1 MCQHCQPS
9 KLPNLQTSGS
19 PIAALATAPGLG
31 GVAVIRLS
39 GEGVYAIADRLTAL
53 RVPPSARK
61 AGTFVHAPLLGAE
74 GAVLDD
80 ALLLFFRAPHSY
92 TGEDVIELHVHGGR
106 VVPQA
111 VLERLWALGVRP
123 ARPGE
128 FTQRAFLNGRLDLT
142 QAEAVADLIAA
153 RSPRAERAA
162 RANLQGRLGAAL
174 TPLYEDTLA
183 LSAEVEHLLDF
194 DEGELPP
201 DFFEAARDRLAALS
215 QRARAL
221 LATWHEGRLLREG
234 ARVVIAG
241 KPNAGKS
248 TLLNLLLGYGRAIVS
263 DEPGTTRDALEET
276 FLLDGVPIRLVD
288 TAGLRDAP
296 GAVEREGV
304 ARARALLG
312 QADAVLY
319 LIAANDTDTPPP
331 CAWTLR
337 TKTDLAPR
345 PEGAPPETHAHAI
358 SALRDPEAA
367 RAAVCDLLRE
377 ALRLG
382 AGEPDAATLAN
393 ERQFAGL
400 STAEAALAEAAA
412 EFDKGEMGYVTA
424 AQRLRA
430 AAEALAELLGRTWS
444 EDLLDRVFSSFCV
457 GK

>member
-1 MCQHCQPS
+1 M
-9 KLPNLQTSGS
+9 TGDV
-19 PIAALATAPGLG
+19 IAAQATAPGLG
-31 GVAVIRLS
+31 GVAIIRLS
-39 GEGVYAIADRLTAL
+39 GEGVYALADRLTAL
-53 RVPPSARK
+53 RVPPSARP
-61 AGTFVHAPLLGAE
+61 AGTFAHARLLAADGAT
-74 GAVLDD
+74 LDD

-92 TGEDVIELHVHGGR
+92 TGEDTVELHVHGGR

-111 VLERLWALGVRP
+111 VLERLWQLGARP
-123 ARPGE
+123 AAPGE

-153 RSPRAERAA
+153 RTPRAERAA
-162 RANLQGRLGAAL
+162 RANLQGRLGEAL

-194 DEGELPP
+194 DEGELPE
-201 DFFEAARDRLAALS
+201 DFFAAARDRLTALS
-215 QRARAL
+215 ARTEAL
-221 LATWHEGRLLREG
+221 LSTWHEGRLLREG
-234 ARVVIAG
+234 ALVVIAG

-288 TAGLRDAP
+288 TAGLREAP

-304 ARARALLG
+304 ARARALLA

-319 LIAANDTDTPPP
+319 LVASGDTDTPPEGA
-331 CAWTLR
+331 CLIR
-337 TKTDLAPR
+337 TKADLGPAGDSPTQSAP
-345 PEGAPPETHAHAI
+345 AI
-358 SALRDPEAA
+358 SATAAPEAA
-367 RAAVCDLLRE
+367 RTMVCETLRT

-382 AGEPDAATLAN
+382 AGETNHATLAN
-393 ERQFAGL
+393 ARQFAGL
-400 STAEAALAEAAA
+400 SEAESALREAAA
-412 EFDKGEMGYVTA
+412 EFAKGEMGYVTA

-430 AAEALAELLGRTWS
+430 AAEALARILGRVWS
-444 EDLLDRVFSSFCV
+444 EDLLDRVFSTFCV

>member
-1 MCQHCQPS
+1 M
-9 KLPNLQTSGS
+9 NGE

-31 GVAVIRLS
+31 GVAIIRLS
-39 GEGVYAIADRLTAL
+39 GEGVYAMADRLTAL
-53 RVPPSARK
+53 NVPPSARK
-61 AGTFVHAPLLGAE
+61 AGTFIHAPLLGAD
-74 GAVLDD
+74 GTTLDD

-106 VVPQA
+106 VVPQT
-111 VLERLWALGVRP
+111 VLERLWALGARP

-153 RSPRAERAA
+153 RTPRAERAA

-174 TPLYEDTLA
+174 TPLYDDTLA

-201 DFFEAARDRLAALS
+201 DFFVAARNRLAALS
-215 QRARAL
+215 ERARAL
-221 LATWHEGRLLREG
+221 LTTWHEGRLLREG
-234 ARVVIAG
+234 ACVVIAG

-248 TLLNLLLGYGRAIVS
+248 TLLNLLLGYNRAIVS

-276 FLLDGVPIRLVD
+276 FLLDGIPIRLVD

-296 GAVEREGV
+296 GVVEREGV
-304 ARARALLG
+304 ARARALLA

-319 LIAANDTDTPPP
+319 LIAADDNDTPPP
-331 CAWTLR
+331 GTWTLH
-337 TKTDLAPR
+337 TKVDLVMPR
-345 PEGAPPETHAHAI
+345 EDVRSEASAQLAI
-358 SALRDPEAA
+358 SAMREPEAA
-367 RAAVCDLLRE
+367 RKVVCGLLRE

-382 AGEPDAATLAN
+382 AGETDAATLAN
-393 ERQFAGL
+393 ARQFAGL
-400 STAEAALAEAAA
+400 SAAEAALREAAT
-412 EFDKGEMGYVTA
+412 EFDRGEIGYVTA

>member
-9 KLPNLQTSGS
+9 KLPNLQTSGV

-61 AGTFVHAPLLGAE
+61 AGTFVHAPLLGDG

-92 TGEDVIELHVHGGR
+92 TGEDVVELHVHGGR

-111 VLERLWALGVRP
+111 VLEHLWALGARP

-174 TPLYEDTLA
+174 APLYEDTLA

-296 GAVEREGV
+296 GAV
-304 ARARALLG
+304 
-312 QADAVLY
+312 AVSY
-319 LIAANDTDTPPP
+319 
-331 CAWTLR
+331 
-337 TKTDLAPR
+337 
-345 PEGAPPETHAHAI
+345 TH
-358 SALRDPEAA
+358 
-367 RAAVCDLLRE
+367 
-377 ALRLG
+377 
-382 AGEPDAATLAN
+382 
-393 ERQFAGL
+393 
-400 STAEAALAEAAA
+400 
-412 EFDKGEMGYVTA
+412 
-424 AQRLRA
+424 LRA
-430 AAEALAELLGRTWS
+430 HET
-444 EDLLDRVFSSFCV
+444 
-457 GK
+457 

>member
-1 MCQHCQPS
+1 MSGTVRQA
-9 KLPNLQTSGS
+9 LPGGE

-53 RVPPSARK
+53 RVPPSARP
-61 AGTFVHAPLLGAE
+61 AGTFVHAPLFGAD
-74 GAVLDD
+74 GALLDD
-80 ALLLFFRAPHSY
+80 ALLLFFRAPRSY
-92 TGEDVIELHVHGGR
+92 TGEDVVELHVHGGR

-174 TPLYEDTLA
+174 APLYEGALA

-201 DFFEAARDRLAALS
+201 DFFAAARARLSALS
-215 QRARAL
+215 ARVRAL

-234 ARVVIAG
+234 ALVVIAG

-263 DEPGTTRDALEET
+263 DEPGTTRDVLEET

-304 ARARALLG
+304 ARARALLA

-319 LIAANDTDTPPP
+319 LIAADDADTPPP
-331 CAWTLR
+331 SAWVLR
-337 TKTDLAPR
+337 TKADLAPHGER
-345 PEGAPPETHAHAI
+345 ASDVCRECVDI
-358 SALRDPEAA
+358 SAVAAPEAA
-367 RAAVCDLLRE
+367 REAVCALLRE
-377 ALRLG
+377 ALRLA
-382 AGEPDAATLAN
+382 AGEPDAAALAN
-393 ERQFAGL
+393 ARQFAGL
-400 STAEAALAEAAA
+400 SEADAALCEAEA
-412 EFDKGEMGYVTA
+412 EFSKGEMGYVTA

-430 AAEALAELLGRTWS
+430 AAEALGQLLGRTWS
-444 EDLLDRVFSSFCV
+444 EDLLDRVFSTFCV